1 VVASGV
7 FDAEGKS
14 LANYERPGSG
24 EYRLAAPRAS
34 SFDREFLVEFVPLRA
49 PDGAFLGTL
58 YLKAS
63 LAERFEGRVDYSK
76 GIVAG
81 VMMLSSLAAFV
92 VALRLQKVVS
102 DPIIRLSGI
111 ARRVSDRKDYTLR
124 VEEGR
129 ADEVG
134 TLMRSFNQMLE
145 NIEIR
150 ERELQAARA
159 EMEEVNH
166 TLEEKVESRTSELA
180 RLMDEAQEAREAAER
195 ANRTKDGFLANMSHE
210 LRTPLNAIIGYSE
223 MLKEEAE
230 DLGEEVFIQDL
241 DKIHGAGKHLPGLIS
256 DILDISKIES
266 GKMELFVEKL
276 EITEMIREIGHTI
289 APLVEKN
296 GNTLEVDCPADIG
309 GMEADLTKLKQAIF
323 NLLSNASKFTKE
335 GTIGLEVKRVM
346 EGLDEYVLFVV
357 SDTGIGMTEK
367 QMDKVFEAFTQ
378 ADAGTTKKYGG
389 TGLGLTITRQFVV

>member
-1 VVASGV
+1 M
-7 FDAEGKS
+7 
-14 LANYERPGSG
+14 N
-24 EYRLAAPRAS
+24 
-34 SFDREFLVEFVPLRA
+34 
-49 PDGAFLGTL
+49 
-58 YLKAS
+58 
-63 LAERFEGRVDYSK
+63 
-76 GIVAG
+76 
-81 VMMLSSLAAFV
+81 
-92 VALRLQKVVS
+92 
-102 DPIIRLSGI
+102 
-111 ARRVSDRKDYTLR
+111 
-124 VEEGR
+124 
-129 ADEVG
+129 
-134 TLMRSFNQMLE
+134 
-145 NIEIR
+145 
-150 ERELQAARA
+150 
-159 EMEEVNH
+159 
-166 TLEEKVESRTSELA
+166 
-180 RLMDEAQEAREAAER
+180 EAQEAREAAER

-241 DKIHGAGKHLPGLIS
+241 DKIHGAGKHLLGLIS